1 MHRRTLLGLA
11 ATLAVPAL
19 HARAAAAPL
28 TLRVG
33 IMSGPEE
40 EIADTARGI
49 AAAHGLTLELVTFED
64 YALPNEAL
72 ASGDIDANA
81 FEHKPFLD
89 SQIQAR
95 GYHIVTLGLTY
106 VEPMGIYSKKLHT
119 LDALPDGARIAV
131 QNDPSNQG
139 RALNLL
145 AAHGLI
151 VLAPGRGLL
160 PSLADV
166 TGSAKHVRLIELD
179 AAQLP
184 RALDDV
190 AMASINTNYAV
201 SAGLDPAAALIRE
214 PRENNPYANM
224 IAVRT
229 GDTNR
234 AGMKTLL
241 AAYQSPEMAAFLA
254 SHFKGAILPS
264 F

>member
-11 ATLAVPAL
+11 AGLAMPAL
-19 HARAAAAPL
+19 HARADSAPL
-28 TLRVG
+28 SLRVG

-40 EIADTARGI
+40 DIAEAARGI
-49 AAAHGLTLELVTFED
+49 AAAHGLTLKLVTFED
-64 YALPNEAL
+64 YTLPNEAL

-95 GYHIVTLGLTY
+95 GYHIVPLGLTY
-106 VEPMGIYSKKLHT
+106 VEPMGIYSKKLHR
-119 LDALPDGARIAV
+119 LDALADGARIAV

-151 VLAPGRGLL
+151 ALAPGRGLL

-166 TGSAKHVRLIELD
+166 TGSAKHLRLIELD

-224 IAVRT
+224 IAVRA

-241 AAYQSPEMAAFLA
+241 ASYQSPEMAAFLA